1 MSQTTSTRSA
11 SRRDSSRPAPAAA
24 SETPPA
30 LDEARQEARH
40 ESTSKPFQTVYTI
53 VERERDGQ
61 KFWLKIGAAF
71 VNRDGSLHVKLDAM
85 PTNGQLHIRESK
97 SFEERQQDA
106 ERAVEQ

>member
-1 MSQTTSTRSA
+1 MTQTNPSTRTSA
-11 SRRDSSRPAPAAA
+11 PRREGRRPTSDAPPAPQE
-24 SETPPA
+24 SRN
-30 LDEARQEARH
+30 EAP
-40 ESTSKPFQTVYTI
+40 SKPFQTVYTI

-97 SFEERQQDA
+97 SFEDRQQDV
-106 ERAVEQ
+106 EQAVEQ

>member
-1 MSQTTSTRSA
+1 MTQTTTTTTRSS
-11 SRRDSSRPAPAAA
+11 SRRDSSRPAPLPSAGDQSAH
-24 SETPPA
+24 
-30 LDEARQEARH
+30 DARQEG
-40 ESTSKPFQTVYTI
+40 TSKPFQTVYTI

>member
-1 MSQTTSTRSA
+1 MTQTTTTRSS
-11 SRRDSSRPAPAAA
+11 SRRDSSRPAPL
-24 SETPPA
+24 PA
-30 LDEARQEARH
+30 GGDLGAPDARQAG
-40 ESTSKPFQTVYTI
+40 TSKPFQTVYTI